1 MAIERAAPLLIL
13 RRSDQS
19 ESKTLTGAYATV
31 FEDSDTIPWMFAGAW
46 IDLTAMGA
54 GDTVY
59 IRVSAKGRAGGAY
72 IVEDENSYTGV
83 QPADAKA
90 IRISA
95 MPNVYGVKIE
105 AYQSAGA
112 PPYLSLDMEF
122 FTAKR

>member
-1 MAIERAAPLLIL
+1 MTIERAAPLLML
-13 RRSDQS
+13 GRSNQS

-31 FEDSDTIPWMFAGAW
+31 FEDSDNLPWMFAGAW
-46 IDLTAMGA
+46 IDLTNMAG
-54 GDTVY
+54 GDTVD
-59 IRVSAKGRAGGAY
+59 IRVSAKGKSGGAY
-72 IVEDENSYTGV
+72 VVEDEISYTGV

-95 MPNVYGVKIE
+95 MQNVYGVKIE

-122 FTAKR
+122 FPAKR

>member
-1 MAIERAAPLLIL
+1 MTIERAAPLLML

-19 ESKTLTGAYATV
+19 GSKTLTGAYATV
-31 FEDSDTIPWMFAGAW
+31 FEDSHNIPWMLAGAW
-46 IDLTAMGA
+46 IDLTNMGA

-72 IVEDENSYTGV
+72 VVEDENPYTGV

-95 MPNVYGVKIE
+95 IPNVYGVKIE

-122 FTAKR
+122 STAKR